1 MARKI
6 IWSIKAQDDRKD
18 ILQYWKNRNKSNV
31 YNKKLNDLF
40 KQAITFLSNHPY
52 IGRPSEIDSVRIK
65 IVRDYLVVYEVANEA
80 IVILAI
86 WDGRRNPDK
95 FNENFPKP

>member
-6 IWSIKAQDDRKD
+6 IWSFKALEDRKE
-18 ILQYWKNRNKSNV
+18 ILQYWKNRNKSTS
-31 YNKKLNDLF
+31 YSKKLNDLF
-40 KQAITFLSNHPY
+40 KQAIAFLSNHPL
-52 IGRPSEIDSVRIK
+52 IGRPSEIYNVRIK
-65 IVRDYLVVYEVANEA
+65 IVRDYLIVYEVTDKT

-95 FNENFPKP
+95 FNENVPKL